1 MWWDFCNAN
10 KYNVFNSSINQILEF
25 LQNLLDTKSCKYG
38 TFNSHRSA
46 LSLILPGNIADDQVL
61 KRYLKGIANLRPSAP
76 RYNFT
81 WDTEPLLTYLKS
93 LFPLDTLSLQSLS
106 AKLAT
111 LLLLSTGHRIQ
122 TIHSIILDNIIT
134 TPSGF
139 TILITN
145 KIKTSS
151 IKSKQPCLNIP
162 YFRENNSLCVASV
175 LEFYINKTKN
185 LRKSDQVK
193 LFITTRHPFSAASK
207 ETISRW
213 IKQTMFNAGI
223 NTSIFKPHSTR
234 HASTSKAFLKGI
246 SLDVI
251 RQTAGWSESSDTF
264 ARFYNRPVIN
274 NEQFAKTVIS

>member
-1 MWWDFCNAN
+1 MWWEFCKTN
-10 KYNVFNSSINQILEF
+10 KYNVFSSSINEILEF
-25 LQNLLDTKSCKYG
+25 LQNLLDTKTCKYG

-46 LSLILPGNIADDQVL
+46 LSLILPGNIANDQVL
-61 KRYLKGIANLRPSAP
+61 KRYLKGISNLRPSAP
-76 RYNFT
+76 KYNVT
-81 WDTEPLLTYLKS
+81 WDTEPLLTYLRS
-93 LFPLDTLSLQSLS
+93 LFPLDTLSFQSLS

-111 LLLLSTGHRIQ
+111 LLLLSTGQRMQ
-122 TIHSIILDNIIT
+122 TIHSIVLDNIIS

-145 KIKTSS
+145 RIKTSG

-162 YFRENNSLCVASV
+162 YFKEDNSLCVASV
-175 LEFYINKTKN
+175 LKFYINKTKN
-185 LRKSDQVK
+185 LRTSDQGK

-213 IKQTMFNAGI
+213 VKQTMCNSGI
-223 NTSIFKPHSTR
+223 NTAIFKPHSTR
-234 HASTSKAFLKGI
+234 HASTSKAFLKGV

-251 RQTAGWSESSDTF
+251 RQTAGWSESSNTF

-274 NEQFAKTVIS
+274 NEQFARAVIS